1 MLTEYVR
8 DKQRL
13 TIETAVRMLA
23 CETAEAVGLY
33 DRGLVKPG
41 YKADLNLIDLERLH
55 PHAPRIARDLPEN
68 GRRLSS
74 PALIND

>member
-8 DKQRL
+8 AKQRL

-41 YKADLNLIDLERLH
+41 FTPMHRA
-55 PHAPRIARDLPEN
+55 LP
-68 GRRLSS
+68 
-74 PALIND
+74 AICQQMAAA